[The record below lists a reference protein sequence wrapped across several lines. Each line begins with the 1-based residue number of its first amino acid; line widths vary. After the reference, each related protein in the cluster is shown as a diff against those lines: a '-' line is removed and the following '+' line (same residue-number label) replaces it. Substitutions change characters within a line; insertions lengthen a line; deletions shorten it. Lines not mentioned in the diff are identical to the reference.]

1 MRLLA
6 KTVNNHNHNWWCKL
20 SAAGVSSKTKEAKK
34 QKKEGSLRHWICLWG
49 QTVVR
54 VILKSMMHEETHGDP
69 TYLRPVTSEEEMP
82 ECCLTLSS
90 PQGLTWLIPWWP
102 NRAAPTDFHWYD
114 CNDTVNKPFI
124 HKERFSVHL
133 RLTSIQAALQSDRK
147 TWFGDIMTLPS
158 SSSSSFNI
166 FKEGF

>member
-82 ECCLTLSS
+82 EWLNMADTMMTKQGRSNRFPLIRLQWHGEQAFHTQGTFLCASS
-90 PQGLTWLIPWWP
+90 FDFNTSSTAVWPQNMIWW
-102 NRAAPTDFHWYD
+102 H
-114 CNDTVNKPFI
+114 NDT
-124 HKERFSVHL
+124 
-133 RLTSIQAALQSDRK
+133 
-147 TWFGDIMTLPS
+147 
-158 SSSSSFNI
+158 SF
-166 FKEGF
+166 FFFFFF